1 MHILQKRINFSIMKK
16 LNSLHF
22 VSMAIG
28 VISIAVGLYSALK
41 GDDYSDYWLSLTMGI
56 VLLGTAYIESRK
68 VSKAED

>member
-1 MHILQKRINFSIMKK
+1 MKK

-41 GDDYSDYWLSLTMGI
+41 GADYSDYWLSLTMGI